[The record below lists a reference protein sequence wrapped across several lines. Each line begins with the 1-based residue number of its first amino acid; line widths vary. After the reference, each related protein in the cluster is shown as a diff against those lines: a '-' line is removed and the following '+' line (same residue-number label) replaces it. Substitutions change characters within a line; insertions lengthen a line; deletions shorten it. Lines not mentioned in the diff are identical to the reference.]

1 MVKFY
6 DLLKIF
12 EVCGFPPN
20 KRYLFLG
27 DYVDRADQSIE
38 TICLLLCYKI
48 KFPTDFY
55 LLRGNHEDSSINR
68 IYGFYDECKRRY
80 TTTWKTFT
88 VYSTVCQFQLVEQ
101 QILCMH
107 GGISRTYTTCSN

>member
-1 MVKFY
+1 MLAETTAPSIICGDTHGQFY
-6 DLLKIF
+6 DLIKIF

-48 KFPTDFY
+48 KYPTDFY
-55 LLRGNHEDSSINR
+55 LLRGNHMKTLQSTEYMVFMTSVKGVIHH
-68 IYGFYDECKRRY
+68 GFGKRSLEY
-80 TTTWKTFT
+80 LI
-88 VYSTVCQFQLVEQ
+88 VCQ
-101 QILCMH
+101 
-107 GGISRTYTTCSN
+107 